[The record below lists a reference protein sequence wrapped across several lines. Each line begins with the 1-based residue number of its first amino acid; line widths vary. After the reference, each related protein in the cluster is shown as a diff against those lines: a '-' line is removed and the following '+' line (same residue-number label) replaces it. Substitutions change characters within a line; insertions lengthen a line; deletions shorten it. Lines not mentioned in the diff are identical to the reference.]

1 MQLGSKSSCSAEY
14 KILNTNAV
22 IFVPA
27 AHLHSSTCPLT
38 GNFILAAKKTAT
50 GEVVEHHED
59 AANSEYKIPTDIGN
73 CGKDS
78 SLTAGCDNTNKITLK
93 NSCNMQK
100 IGKKKNKYSTI
111 LFEDRTFTFS
121 FKTFQII

>member
-1 MQLGSKSSCSAEY
+1 M
-14 KILNTNAV
+14 
-22 IFVPA
+22 
-27 AHLHSSTCPLT
+27 LT
-38 GNFILAAKKTAT
+38 AKKTAT
-50 GEVVEHHED
+50 GEAVVEHHED